1 MKRSRRSEYDK
12 KRDRSKKSSERKF
25 RFSTNST
32 DKEADKT
39 QPSTSIPDSNSE
51 PSSDSSSDS
60 DSVSDSVST
69 SSSDSVSTSTSTSN
83 SSSTATSNPPAS
95 FERFEV
101 NETRQKKSKPYIP
114 EGKTGCFNFKLPLA
128 VVIIIFIFKVIRG
141 VVGVAD
147 TNSSTTTEND
157 LLLKE
162 LIEKQDK
169 KRKRERARQRRL
181 PKVAAANFIVGRNKP
196 LREVIQLEKDST
208 FQIREHVK
216 VRLFKR
222 FHIYDTTEFPTT
234 PIIAKF
240 AKFYFFH
247 DVAEKS
253 PGETITS
260 QWETLRRELSEEVYG
275 SVFSSSEIRS
285 YTYKDLNVKLKKFT
299 ISSGNTEVQGVAA
312 LVEAEDKN
320 YFFQL
325 ISNERKGKDFD
336 VRFLMKYLNFYLK
349 IR

>member
-51 PSSDSSSDS
+51 PSSD
-60 DSVSDSVST
+60 
-69 SSSDSVSTSTSTSN
+69 STSTSN